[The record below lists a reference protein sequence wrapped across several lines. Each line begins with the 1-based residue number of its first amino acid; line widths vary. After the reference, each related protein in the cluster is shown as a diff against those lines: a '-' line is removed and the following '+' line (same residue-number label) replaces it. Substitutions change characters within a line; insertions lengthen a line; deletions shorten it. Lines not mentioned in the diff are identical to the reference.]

1 MTTETTTSIDQ
12 EKLNEAVGRVLGDY
26 LSTMIGPLI
35 YIGDR
40 NGLFA
45 AMDGAGPLTPGNLA
59 EKTGQSPR
67 YVREWLGAMACAGH
81 VEYDRRTDT
90 YTLAP
95 EVAMLL
101 ANPDSPVFL
110 AGNFQMLPTFYRNA
124 AQVADA
130 FRSGG
135 GVPQT
140 EYGEEFWTGFERFT
154 RAQFLNHLLQEWIPG
169 LDGVENKLH
178 QGARVAD
185 VGCGNAQALII
196 LARAF
201 PRSHFVGYD
210 NYALAVDMARRRIA
224 EAALKDR
231 ISIQLR
237 DVSDGLPETYD
248 LITAFDVVHDM
259 VDPLQA
265 LRQIRAALA
274 PGGTLMWTEFNV
286 SENLGENLGHPV
298 NLGKFAYSASTMY
311 CMTTSLARGG
321 AGIGTC
327 IGHQAEDLAREAGFT
342 HFRRLPLNDPFT
354 VVYEARS

>member
-1 MTTETTTSIDQ
+1 MTTETASAIDQ
-12 EKLNEAVGRVLGDY
+12 GKLNEAIGRVLSDY
-26 LSTMIGPLI
+26 LATMAGPLI

-45 AMDGAGPLTPGNLA
+45 AMDAAGPMTPETLA
-59 EKTGQSPR
+59 DKSGQSAR
-67 YVREWLGAMACAGH
+67 YVREWLGAMACSGH
-81 VEYDRRTDT
+81 VEYEAGAGT
-90 YTLAP
+90 YTLTP

-130 FRSGG
+130 FRTGG

-169 LDGVENKLH
+169 LDGVENKLQ

-185 VGCGNAQALII
+185 VGCGNGQALII

-210 NYALAVDMARRRIA
+210 NYPLAVDTARRRVE
-224 EAALKDR
+224 EAGLKDR
-231 ISIQLR
+231 ISIQLH
-237 DVSDGLPETYD
+237 DVGDGLPQAYD
-248 LITAFDVVHDM
+248 LVTTFDVIHDM
-259 VDPLQA
+259 VAPVVA
-265 LRQIRAALA
+265 LREIRAALA

-286 SENLGENLGHPV
+286 SDELGENLEHPV

-311 CMTTSLARGG
+311 CLTTSLARSG

-327 IGHQAEDLAREAGFT
+327 IGHRAEELAREAGFE
-342 HFRRLPLNDPFT
+342 HVRRLQINDPFT
-354 VVYEARS
+354 TVYEVQA

>member
-1 MTTETTTSIDQ
+1 MATATSLDQ
-12 EKLNEAVGRVLGDY
+12 DKLNEAIGRVLGDY
-26 LSTMIGPLI
+26 LATMVGPLI

-45 AMDGAGPLTPGNLA
+45 AMDGAGPVTPQALA
-59 EKTGQSPR
+59 EKVSQSAR
-67 YVREWLGAMACAGH
+67 YLREWLGAMACSGH
-81 VEYDRRTDT
+81 VEYDAAAGT
-90 YTLAP
+90 YTLTP

-124 AQVADA
+124 GPVADA
-130 FRSGG
+130 FRTGA

-185 VGCGNAQALII
+185 VGCGNGQALII
-196 LARAF
+196 MARGF

-210 NYALAVDMARRRIA
+210 NYPLAVDAARSRIA
-224 EAALKDR
+224 DAGLKER
-231 ISIQLR
+231 VSIQLR
-237 DVSDGLPETYD
+237 DVGDGLPETYD
-248 LITAFDVVHDM
+248 LVTVFDVIHDM
-259 VDPLQA
+259 VDPLGV
-265 LRQIRAALA
+265 LRQIRAGLA
-274 PGGTLMWTEFNV
+274 PGGTLLWAEFNV
-286 SENLGENLGHPV
+286 SSDLGTNLGHPV

-311 CMTTSLARGG
+311 CLTTSLARGG

-327 IGHQAEDLAREAGFT
+327 IGHQAEELAREAGFAQ
-342 HFRRLPLNDPFT
+342 FRALPLDDPFS
-354 VVYEARS
+354 VVYEVRP

>member
-1 MTTETTTSIDQ
+1 MTTATATSIDQ
-12 EKLNEAVGRVLGDY
+12 NKLHEAVGRVLGDY
-26 LSTMIGPLI
+26 LSTVAGPLI

-40 NGLFA
+40 NGLFE
-45 AMDGAGPLTPGNLA
+45 AMDGAGPLTPEALA
-59 EKTGQSPR
+59 QKTGQSAR
-67 YVREWLGAMACAGH
+67 YLREWLGAMACCGH
-81 VEYDRRTDT
+81 VEYDSGSGT
-90 YTLAP
+90 YNLTP
-95 EVAMLL
+95 ETAMIL

-124 AQVADA
+124 AQVAGA
-130 FRSGG
+130 FRTGA

-140 EYGEEFWTGFERFT
+140 EYGEEFWAGFERFT

-185 VGCGNAQALII
+185 VGCGNGQALII

-201 PRSHFVGYD
+201 PRSQFVGYD
-210 NYALAVDMARRRIA
+210 NYPLAVDAARGRIA
-224 EAALKDR
+224 DSGLKDR
-231 ISIQLR
+231 VSIQLH

-248 LITAFDVVHDM
+248 LITTFDVVHDM
-259 VDPLQA
+259 VDPLDA
-265 LRQIRAALA
+265 LRKIRAALA

-286 SENLGENLGHPV
+286 SEDLGDNLGHPV

-327 IGHQAEDLAREAGFT
+327 LGHRAEELAREAGFT
-342 HFRRLPLNDPFT
+342 HFGKLPLNDPFT
-354 VVYEARS
+354 VVYEART